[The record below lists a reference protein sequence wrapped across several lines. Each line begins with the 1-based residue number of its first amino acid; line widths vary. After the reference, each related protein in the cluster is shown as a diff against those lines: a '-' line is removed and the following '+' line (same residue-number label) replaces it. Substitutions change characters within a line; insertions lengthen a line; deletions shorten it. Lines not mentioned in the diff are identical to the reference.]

1 MSTSLHLRSAAPRAA
16 LLSFSF
22 VLLATPGAS
31 QQAGGP
37 IARYSMDAG
46 TMSGMAAMAGG
57 GGMGGAMSMMM
68 GGGNQPIHELVLRLG
83 STQAASG
90 SPAAEHYMP
99 AGARLGASVPLVTP
113 KVTPSDEP
121 ALPGEKPRGGCSSIG
136 DAARPPGRTS
146 RW

>member
-16 LLSFSF
+16 LLSISF

-57 GGMGGAMSMMM
+57 GGMGGAV
-68 GGGNQPIHELVLRLG
+68 PRWR
-83 STQAASG
+83 TQALPIRIHNRAMS
-90 SPAAEHYMP
+90 
-99 AGARLGASVPLVTP
+99 
-113 KVTPSDEP
+113 
-121 ALPGEKPRGGCSSIG
+121 ALPSLPCFLIFLSLGLALTG
-136 DAARPPGRTS
+136 
-146 RW
+146 

>member
-57 GGMGGAMSMMM
+57 GGMGGA
-68 GGGNQPIHELVLRLG
+68 R
-83 STQAASG
+83 
-90 SPAAEHYMP
+90 
-99 AGARLGASVPLVTP
+99 
-113 KVTPSDEP
+113 
-121 ALPGEKPRGGCSSIG
+121 
-136 DAARPPGRTS
+136 
-146 RW
+146 